1 MLLIMK
7 YLCKF
12 FPLLLMLFSALTG
25 CGQQASLSNNP
36 TDSIATNKDS
46 VENRVLPSEIKVMM
60 MGDIMPGTQHP
71 FNNSNAYLTNDDGK
85 SLFNSVIPII
95 KEGDFIV
102 GNLEGTFVDR
112 SSSNDK
118 HVNPSSQYVFMIP
131 TRYAKLFKD
140 AGFTALSVINNHAN
154 DMKNLGIE
162 STRKTLKEI
171 GMPYSGFKA
180 DGGYTIIDKDSV
192 RYALCAFATSANGN
206 HIDDIENSKKI
217 VAEAKTKADIVI
229 VSFHGGNE
237 GKNARHVP
245 KKREFFRSGAS
256 RGDVYKFAR
265 ACVDA
270 GADIVFGHSPHVCRA
285 MEIYNGH
292 IIAYSLGNF
301 CTPYRM
307 NVSGI
312 SGYAPLLEV
321 TVDSEGKF
329 VKGKIHSFRQAKGRG
344 PALDPTNAAAKEIRA
359 LSKEDMPQ
367 SYPQISDNGEI
378 SLRK

>member
-1 MLLIMK
+1 MQKIHTCLATFLM
-7 YLCKF
+7 F
-12 FPLLLMLFSALTG
+12 FTVFTA
-25 CGQQASLSNNP
+25 CGTKQSESSVETN
-36 TDSIATNKDS
+36 DSIKN
-46 VENRVLPSEIKVMM
+46 VENTSKRVRPNEIKVMM

-154 DMKNLGIE
+154 DIKNLGIE

>member
-1 MLLIMK
+1 MK
-7 YLCKF
+7 NLSKSIVA
-12 FPLLLMLFSALTG
+12 LLFSIIIMAS
-25 CGQQASLSNNP
+25 CGQASNSSNVTN
-36 TDSIATNKDS
+36 DSIANNDS
-46 VENRVLPSEIKVMM
+46 VEKEKRVLPSEIKVMM

-71 FNNSNAYLTNDDGK
+71 FNNRNAYLTNDDGK

-344 PALDPTNAAAKEIRA
+344 PVLDPTNAAAKEIRT

-367 SYPQISDNGEI
+367 TYPQISDNGEI

>member
-1 MLLIMK
+1 MK
-7 YLCKF
+7 NLSKSIVA
-12 FPLLLMLFSALTG
+12 LLFSIIMAS
-25 CGQQASLSNNP
+25 CGQASNSSNVTN
-36 TDSIATNKDS
+36 DSIANNDS
-46 VENRVLPSEIKVMM
+46 VEKEKRVLPSEIKVMM

-71 FNNSNAYLTNDDGK
+71 FNNRNAYLTNDDGK

-307 NVSGI
+307 NVSSI

-344 PALDPTNAAAKEIRA
+344 PVLDPTNAAAKEIRA

-367 SYPQISDNGEI
+367 TYPQISDNGEI

>member
-1 MLLIMK
+1 MK
-7 YLCKF
+7 NLSKSIVA
-12 FPLLLMLFSALTG
+12 LLFSIIIMAS
-25 CGQQASLSNNP
+25 CGQASNSSNVTN
-36 TDSIATNKDS
+36 DSIANNDS
-46 VENRVLPSEIKVMM
+46 VEKEKRVLPSEIKVMM

-71 FNNSNAYLTNDDGK
+71 FNNHNAYLTNDDGK

-217 VAEAKTKADIVI
+217 VAEAKTKADIII

-344 PALDPTNAAAKEIRA
+344 PVLDPTNAAAKEIRT

-367 SYPQISDNGEI
+367 TYPQISDNGEI

>member
-1 MLLIMK
+1 MK
-7 YLCKF
+7 NLSKSIVA
-12 FPLLLMLFSALTG
+12 LLFSIIIMAS
-25 CGQQASLSNNP
+25 CGQASNSSNVTN
-36 TDSIATNKDS
+36 DSIANNDR
-46 VENRVLPSEIKVMM
+46 VEKEKRVLPSEIKVMM

-71 FNNSNAYLTNDDGK
+71 FNNRNAYLTNDDGK

-307 NVSGI
+307 NVSSI

-344 PALDPTNAAAKEIRA
+344 PVLDPTNAAAKEIRA

-367 SYPQISDNGEI
+367 TYPQISDNGEI

>member
-1 MLLIMK
+1 MK
-7 YLCKF
+7 NLSKSIVA
-12 FPLLLMLFSALTG
+12 LLFSIIIMAS
-25 CGQQASLSNNP
+25 CGQASNSSNVTN
-36 TDSIATNKDS
+36 DSIANNDS
-46 VENRVLPSEIKVMM
+46 VEKEKRVLPFEIKVMM

-71 FNNSNAYLTNDDGK
+71 FNNRNAYLTNDDGK

-344 PALDPTNAAAKEIRA
+344 PALDPTNAAAKEIRT

-367 SYPQISDNGEI
+367 TYPQISDNGEI

>member
-1 MLLIMK
+1 MK
-7 YLCKF
+7 NLSKSIVA
-12 FPLLLMLFSALTG
+12 LLFSIIIMAS
-25 CGQQASLSNNP
+25 CGQASNSSNVTN
-36 TDSIATNKDS
+36 DSIANNDS
-46 VENRVLPSEIKVMM
+46 VEKEKRVLPSEIKVMM

-71 FNNSNAYLTNDDGK
+71 FNNRNAYLTNDDGK

-344 PALDPTNAAAKEIRA
+344 PALDPTNAAAKEIRT

-367 SYPQISDNGEI
+367 TYPQISDNGEI

>member
-1 MLLIMK
+1 MA
-7 YLCKF
+7 
-12 FPLLLMLFSALTG
+12 S
-25 CGQQASLSNNP
+25 CGQASNSSNVTN
-36 TDSIATNKDS
+36 DSIANNDR
-46 VENRVLPSEIKVMM
+46 VEKEKRVLPSEIKVMM

-71 FNNSNAYLTNDDGK
+71 FNNRNAYLTNDDGK

-329 VKGKIHSFRQAKGRG
+329 VKGKIHSFRQAKGSG
-344 PALDPTNAAAKEIRA
+344 PALDPTNAAAKEIRT
-359 LSKEDMPQ
+359 LSKEDMHQ
-367 SYPQISDNGEI
+367 TYPQISDNGEI

>member
-1 MLLIMK
+1 MK
-7 YLCKF
+7 NLSKSIVA
-12 FPLLLMLFSALTG
+12 LLFSIIIMAS
-25 CGQQASLSNNP
+25 CGQASNPSNVTN
-36 TDSIATNKDS
+36 DSIANNDS
-46 VENRVLPSEIKVMM
+46 VEKEKRVLPSEIKVMM

-71 FNNSNAYLTNDDGK
+71 FNNRNAYLTNDDGK
-85 SLFNSVIPII
+85 SLFYSVIPII

-378 SLRK
+378 SWRK

>member
-1 MLLIMK
+1 MK
-7 YLCKF
+7 NLSKSIVA
-12 FPLLLMLFSALTG
+12 LLFSIIIMAS
-25 CGQQASLSNNP
+25 CGQASNSSNVTN
-36 TDSIATNKDS
+36 DSIANNDS
-46 VENRVLPSEIKVMM
+46 VEKEKRVLPSEIKVMM

-367 SYPQISDNGEI
+367 TYPQISDNGEI

>member
-1 MLLIMK
+1 MK
-7 YLCKF
+7 NLSKSIVA
-12 FPLLLMLFSALTG
+12 LLFSIIMAS
-25 CGQQASLSNNP
+25 CGQASNSSNVTN
-36 TDSIATNKDS
+36 DSIANNDS
-46 VENRVLPSEIKVMM
+46 VEKEKRVLPSEIKVMM

-71 FNNSNAYLTNDDGK
+71 FNNRNAYLTNDDGK

-344 PALDPTNAAAKEIRA
+344 PALDPTNAAAKEIRT

-367 SYPQISDNGEI
+367 TYPQISDNGEI

>member
-1 MLLIMK
+1 MNKFLLVCIS
-7 YLCKF
+7 LIVASF
-12 FPLLLMLFSALTG
+12 AFTN
-25 CGQQASLSNNP
+25 CGSNQSDSDNTP
-36 TDSIATNKDS
+36 NDSTKNTDTVAKRN
-46 VENRVLPSEIKVMM
+46 LPNEIKVMM

-71 FNNSNAYLTNDDGK
+71 FNNHKAYLTKDDGK
-85 SLFNSVIPII
+85 SLFNSVTPII
-95 KEGDFIV
+95 KNGDFIV
-102 GNLEGTFVDR
+102 GNLEGTFLDR
-112 SSSNDK
+112 SPSNDK
-118 HVNPSSQYVFMIP
+118 HVNPSSQFVFMIP
-131 TRYAKLFKD
+131 TRYAQLFKD
-140 AGFTALSVINNHAN
+140 AGFTALAVMNNHAN
-154 DMKNLGIE
+154 DMKDLGIE

-171 GMPYSGFKA
+171 GLPYSGFKA
-180 DGGYTIIDKDSV
+180 DGDYTIIDKDGV
-192 RYALCAFATSANGN
+192 RYALCAFGTSANGN
-206 HIDDIENSKKI
+206 HIDEIDNAKKI

-237 GKNARHVP
+237 GRNARHVP
-245 KKREFFRSGAS
+245 KKREVFRSGAS
-256 RGDVYKFAR
+256 RGDVYKFGR

-301 CTPYRM
+301 CTPFRM

-321 TVDSEGKF
+321 TIDSDGKF

-344 PALDPTNAAAKEIRA
+344 PAKDPSNAAAKEIRA
-359 LSKEDMPQ
+359 LSKEDLPETC
-367 SYPQISDNGEI
+367 PQISDNGEI

>member
-1 MLLIMK
+1 MQKIHTCLAAFLM
-7 YLCKF
+7 F
-12 FPLLLMLFSALTG
+12 FTVFTA
-25 CGQQASLSNNP
+25 CGSKQSESTIETN
-36 TDSIATNKDS
+36 DSIKN
-46 VENRVLPSEIKVMM
+46 VENTSKRVLPNEIKVMM

-71 FNNSNAYLTNDDGK
+71 FNKTNAYFMKDDGK
-85 SLFNSVIPII
+85 SLFNNITPIL
-95 KEGDFIV
+95 KDGDFIV

-112 SSSNDK
+112 SPANDK
-118 HVNPSSQYVFMIP
+118 YVNPSSQFVFMIP
-131 TRYAKLFKD
+131 TRYAQLFKD
-140 AGFTALSVINNHAN
+140 AGFTALAVINNHAN
-154 DMKNLGIE
+154 DMQSLGIK
-162 STRKTLKEI
+162 STRETLKKI
-171 GMPYSGFKA
+171 GMPYSGFSA

-206 HIDDIENSKKI
+206 HLDDIDGAKKI

-229 VSFHGGNE
+229 VSFHGGDE

-245 KKREFFRSGAS
+245 KKREHFRGSGSS
-256 RGDVYKFAR
+256 RGDVYKFSR

-307 NVSGI
+307 SLTGI

-321 TVDSEGKF
+321 TVDSNGKF
-329 VKGKIHSFRQAKGRG
+329 VKGKIHSFRQAKGCA
-344 PALDPTNAAAKEIRA
+344 PKLDSTNAAAKEIRT
-359 LSKEDMPQ
+359 LSKEDFPQ
-367 SYPQISDNGEI
+367 TCPQISDNGEI
-378 SLRK
+378 TLRK

>member
-1 MLLIMK
+1 MK
-7 YLCKF
+7 NLSKSIVA
-12 FPLLLMLFSALTG
+12 LLFSIIIMAS
-25 CGQQASLSNNP
+25 CGQASNSSNVTN
-36 TDSIATNKDS
+36 DSIANNDS
-46 VENRVLPSEIKVMM
+46 VEKEKRVLPSEIKVMM

-71 FNNSNAYLTNDDGK
+71 FNNRNAYLTNDDGK

-270 GADIVFGHSPHVCRA
+270 GADIVFGHSPLVCRA

-344 PALDPTNAAAKEIRA
+344 PALDPTNAAAKEIRT

-367 SYPQISDNGEI
+367 TYPQISDNGEI